1 MIEGGG
7 NTRAQKVGGLRN
19 NLRAAYAEMKRDWAV
34 HLRYPAE
41 LAGLVVWPVLFP
53 AIYVF
58 SARTLAGPDGESV
71 AVFAS
76 RAGTADYVG
85 YILFGSMLWMILN
98 MTLWDLGG
106 HLRREQMRGTLEV
119 SWTTPTSRMAL
130 LVGASMAQITKSAL
144 FLVMAALMLQLV
156 YGFRLQGSVGLLLV
170 LMVLSILPVIGL
182 GLVFASLV
190 VWLKEVNSM
199 VFLVRGIFMVFC
211 GITYPVEVLP
221 GWMQAISAYLPL
233 TYAIRSM
240 RAVGLAGA
248 GWADVRSDALAL
260 MVFAAAFLVVGWL
273 SFRAVERMAARAG
286 TLAHF

>member
-221 GWMQAISAYLPL
+221 GWMQAVSAYLPL

>member
-144 FLVMAALMLQLV
+144 FLVIAALMLQLV

-221 GWMQAISAYLPL
+221 GWMQAVSAYLPL